1 MRFLSFGFRMMTN
14 KSEVGS
20 MIDDVKLQ
28 DALSCYK
35 RDFNEKRW
43 NDEKYKWEAIKRFQ
57 DNWNIEDPD
66 FASMLAHSLEG
77 TKNLLNSDP
86 NDRPEKLIN
95 ELAKEDAESVRTMFR
110 ELFDESGDVVERIF
124 QFKTEADKL
133 ARKYKGEKNKSFQDL
148 NAITVY
154 LWLRYP
160 DKYFIYR
167 YTDAQKTADEL
178 GSDANFSKNDEKK
191 KARDFFALYGEI
203 CNELKKDD
211 ELKRLLNSHLTLDC
225 YGDPKFRTLTQDF
238 GYYISRVY
246 SDRDETWFP
255 NDLGYTPGISVEK
268 WKELL
273 KDPEIFNEDSLE
285 IMLRM
290 MKIGGRATCKQ
301 LADKYGGHFNSY
313 KKRSCDLAE
322 RVQKKTNCPVLKEDD
337 GTTKW
342 WPILYVGKEA
352 SKKGDGSFIWR
363 LRPELEAALKETDL
377 SKVKLYADPEQ
388 KEDSLPIEEP
398 TPEET
403 RNEPYTREDF
413 LKDVYISGEE
423 YDRIN
428 YSLER
433 KKNIILQGA
442 PGVGKTFA
450 ANRLAYSMMGE
461 KDKSR
466 IAFVQFHQSYSYED
480 FVMGYKPEGD
490 SFRLKEGIFYKF
502 CKKAAEDPER
512 CYFFI
517 IDEINRGNLSKIFG
531 ELLMLIEA
539 DKRVGYKATLAYSDE
554 EFSVPD
560 NLYIIGMMNT
570 ADRSLAM
577 IDYALRRRFSF
588 IDMEPAFDSAGF
600 KEYQKGLGNKTF
612 DDLID
617 EVKELNKTIENDK
630 SLGKGFCIGHS
641 YFCNIR
647 SKKDCSTQWMRNIVD
662 YDILPMLSEYWFDK
676 PEKVEDWKGK
686 FDKTLSL
693 K

>member
-1 MRFLSFGFRMMTN
+1 MRFVLLGFRMVTN

-20 MIDDVKLQ
+20 MIDHVKLQ

-35 RDFNEKRW
+35 RDFDEKW
-43 NDEKYKWEAIKRFQ
+43 WKEEKYKWEAIKHFQ
-57 DNWNIEDPD
+57 DNWDIDDPD

-86 NDRPEKLIN
+86 NDRPRNWIN
-95 ELAKEDAESVRTMFR
+95 ELAKEDAELVRTMFR
-110 ELFDESGDVVERIF
+110 ELFDESGDIVERIF
-124 QFKTEADKL
+124 HFKDEAK
-133 ARKYKGEKNKSFQDL
+133 ASVKKYKKPNDSSYQDL

-154 LWLRYP
+154 LWLRFP

-167 YTDAQKTADEL
+167 YTDAQKTAEEL
-178 GSDANFSKNDEKK
+178 GSEANFSKNDEKK
-191 KARDFFALYGEI
+191 KARDFFTLYCEV

-211 ELKRLLNSHLTLDC
+211 ELKRLLNSYLTPDC
-225 YGDPKFRTLTQDF
+225 YGDLELRTLTQDF
-238 GYYISRVY
+238 GYYISKVY

-255 NDLGYTPGISVEK
+255 NGLGYTPGISVEK

-273 KDPEIFNEDSLE
+273 KDPETFNEDSLE

-290 MKIGGRATCKQ
+290 LKIGGRATCKQ
-301 LADKYGGHFNSY
+301 LANKYGETKGFYNLGSSSLA
-313 KKRSCDLAE
+313 KRVHS
-322 RVQKKTNCPVLKEDD
+322 KTNCPLLQENNENS
-337 GTTKW
+337 KW
-342 WPILYVGKEA
+342 WPILYVGKYA
-352 SKKGDGSFIWR
+352 SSNEQGSYIWR
-363 LRPELEAALKETDL
+363 LRPELEEALKETDL
-377 SKVKLYADPEQ
+377 SKIKLYAGPEDNEDP
-388 KEDSLPIEEP
+388 SSVIGP
-398 TPEET
+398 TPEEM
-403 RNEPYTREDF
+403 RNGPYTREEF
-413 LKDVYISGEE
+413 LKDVYVSGEE
-423 YDRIN
+423 YDRIK

-461 KDKSR
+461 KDKRR
-466 IAFVQFHQSYSYED
+466 IAFVQFHQSYSYEN

-502 CKKAAEDPER
+502 CKIAAGDPGR

-588 IDMEPAFDSAGF
+588 IDMEPAFDSVGF
-600 KEYQKGLGNKTF
+600 KEYQKGLDNKAF
-612 DDLID
+612 DDLIE
-617 EVKELNKTIENDK
+617 EVKMLNKAIESDK

-641 YFCNIR
+641 YFCNIP

-662 YDILPMLSEYWFDK
+662 YDILPMLNEYWFDEPK
-676 PEKVEDWKGK
+676 KVEDWKGK
-686 FDKTLSL
+686 FDEVLTAK
-693 K
+693 